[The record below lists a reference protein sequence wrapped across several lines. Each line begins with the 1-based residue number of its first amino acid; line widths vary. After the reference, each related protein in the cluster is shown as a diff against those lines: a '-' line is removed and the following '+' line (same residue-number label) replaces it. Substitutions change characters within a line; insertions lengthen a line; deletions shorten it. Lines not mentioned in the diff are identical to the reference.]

1 MDLNYALELLELKT
15 PYTKKELRKQYFK
28 KALIYH
34 PDKNNH
40 ENSNKQFTDIK
51 DAYAFLE
58 NYLIYDNI
66 DKNIPTDKNIP
77 DDSDNY
83 IFIIEKFIKM
93 ATIVDFNNVKEIIQ
107 LLYQNCQQI
116 SISTF
121 ERIDKSNA
129 LKLYA
134 YMNQY
139 SELLGIDEDTLEKFR
154 EIMKEK
160 IENDELV
167 ILNPSLD
174 NLLDSEIYILNHCE
188 EIYYIPLW
196 HDEVSYDN
204 GENTLIVKCIP
215 QLPSHIYIDE
225 FNNIHINIKISIQK
239 ALQNKKITF
248 NIGKKVFEIETI
260 ELKIIKQQT
269 YIIKNKGISFIN
281 IGDSYDVNK
290 KCDIIIN
297 LELY

>member
-28 KALIYH
+28 KALMYH
-34 PDKNNH
+34 PDKNSDK
-40 ENSNKQFTDIK
+40 NSTNQFSEIK
-51 DAYAFLE
+51 DAYTFLE
-58 NYLIYDNI
+58 YYLIHDNI
-66 DKNIPTDKNIP
+66 DKNIPP
-77 DDSDNY
+77 DTDNY
-83 IFIIEKFIKM
+83 LFIIEKFIKM
-93 ATIVDFNNVKEIIQ
+93 VTIVDFNSVKEIIQ
-107 LLYQNCQQI
+107 LLYQNCQHI

-134 YMNQY
+134 YINQY
-139 SELLGIDEDTLEKFR
+139 SDLLSIDEDILRKFR
-154 EIMKEK
+154 EIIKEK
-160 IENDELV
+160 IANDELV

-188 EIYYIPLW
+188 ETYYIPLW
-196 HDEVSYDN
+196 HDEVTYDN
-204 GENTLIVKCIP
+204 GEHTLIVKCIP

-225 FNNIHINIKISIQK
+225 FNNIHINIKTSIQK
-239 ALQNKKITF
+239 ALDNKKIVF
-248 NIGKKVFEIETI
+248 NIGNKVFEIETN

-269 YIIKNKGISFIN
+269 HIIKNKGISSIN
-281 IGDSYDVNK
+281 INDSYDGNK

-297 LELY
+297 VELY

>member
-34 PDKNNH
+34 PDKNNN
-40 ENSNKQFTDIK
+40 ENSNKQFTEIK
-51 DAYAFLE
+51 DAYTFLE

-66 DKNIPTDKNIP
+66 DKNIPTDKNIQTDKNIP
-77 DDSDNY
+77 HDSDNY

-167 ILNPSLD
+167 ILNP
-174 NLLDSEIYILNHCE
+174 
-188 EIYYIPLW
+188 
-196 HDEVSYDN
+196 
-204 GENTLIVKCIP
+204 
-215 QLPSHIYIDE
+215 
-225 FNNIHINIKISIQK
+225 
-239 ALQNKKITF
+239 
-248 NIGKKVFEIETI
+248 
-260 ELKIIKQQT
+260 
-269 YIIKNKGISFIN
+269 
-281 IGDSYDVNK
+281 
-290 KCDIIIN
+290 
-297 LELY
+297 

>member
-28 KALIYH
+28 KALMYH
-34 PDKNNH
+34 PDKNRD
-40 ENSNKQFTDIK
+40 ENSKNQFSEIK
-51 DAYAFLE
+51 DAYTFLE
-58 NYLIYDNI
+58 YYLINDNI
-66 DKNIPTDKNIP
+66 DENIPP
-77 DDSDNY
+77 DTDNY
-83 IFIIEKFIKM
+83 LFIIEKFIKM
-93 ATIVDFNNVKEIIQ
+93 VTIVDFNSVKEIIQ
-107 LLYQNCQQI
+107 LLYQNCQHI

-134 YMNQY
+134 YINQY
-139 SELLGIDEDTLEKFR
+139 SDLLSIDEDILQKFR
-154 EIMKEK
+154 EIIKEK
-160 IENDELV
+160 IANDELV

-188 EIYYIPLW
+188 ETYYIPLW
-196 HDEVSYDN
+196 HDEVTYDN
-204 GENTLIVKCIP
+204 GEHTLIVKCIP

-225 FNNIHINIKISIQK
+225 FNNIHINIKTSIQK
-239 ALQNKKITF
+239 ALDNKKIVF
-248 NIGKKVFEIETI
+248 NIGNKVFEIETN

-269 YIIKNKGISFIN
+269 HIIKNKGISSIN
-281 IGDSYDVNK
+281 INDSYDGNK

-297 LELY
+297 VELY

>member
-1 MDLNYALELLELKT
+1 MNYALELLELKT

-93 ATIVDFNNVKEIIQ
+93 ATIVEFNNVKEIIQ

-188 EIYYIPLW
+188 ETYYIPLW

-281 IGDSYDVNK
+281 IDDSYDVNK

-297 LELY
+297 VELY

>member
-28 KALIYH
+28 KALMYH
-34 PDKNNH
+34 PDKNRD
-40 ENSNKQFTDIK
+40 ENSKNQFSEIK
-51 DAYAFLE
+51 DAYTFLE
-58 NYLIYDNI
+58 YYLIHDNI
-66 DKNIPTDKNIP
+66 DENIPP
-77 DDSDNY
+77 DTDNY
-83 IFIIEKFIKM
+83 LFIIEKFIKM
-93 ATIVDFNNVKEIIQ
+93 VTIVDFNSVKEIIQ
-107 LLYQNCQQI
+107 LLYQNCQHI

-134 YMNQY
+134 YINQY
-139 SELLGIDEDTLEKFR
+139 SDLLSIDEDILQKFR
-154 EIMKEK
+154 EIIKEK
-160 IENDELV
+160 IANDELV

-188 EIYYIPLW
+188 ETYYIPLW
-196 HDEVSYDN
+196 HDEVTYDN
-204 GENTLIVKCIP
+204 GEHTLIVKCIP

-225 FNNIHINIKISIQK
+225 FNNIHINIKTSIQK
-239 ALQNKKITF
+239 ALDNKKIVF
-248 NIGKKVFEIETI
+248 NIGNKVFEIETN

-269 YIIKNKGISFIN
+269 HIIKNKGISSIN
-281 IGDSYDVNK
+281 INDSYDGNK

-297 LELY
+297 VELY

>member
-40 ENSNKQFTDIK
+40 DNSNKQFTEIK

-77 DDSDNY
+77 DDTDNY
-83 IFIIEKFIKM
+83 LFIIENFIKM
-93 ATIVDFNNVKEIIQ
+93 VTIVDFNSVKEIIQ
-107 LLYQNCQQI
+107 LLYQNCQHI

-129 LKLYA
+129 LKIFA

-139 SELLGIDEDTLEKFR
+139 SELLGIDQDTLEKFR

-174 NLLDSEIYILNHCE
+174 NLLDSEIYILNHSGE
-188 EIYYIPLW
+188 TYYIPLW
-196 HDEVSYDN
+196 HDEVSYEN

-225 FNNIHINIKISIQK
+225 FNNIHINIKTSIEK
-239 ALQNKKITF
+239 ALHNKKITF

-260 ELKIIKQQT
+260 ELKITKQQSH
-269 YIIKNKGISFIN
+269 IIKNKGISFIN
-281 IGDSYDVNK
+281 IDDSYDANK

-297 LELY
+297 VELY